1 MVESVTL
8 HAPALIYELVGRPLQ
23 PAMQVNYARLCFQ
36 YVGALALVT
45 GGVDLADFRPER
57 LADSEISALGQ
68 RLRVVVDENSD
79 PNALSPQTI
88 KVRLHNGH
96 EYTLTIAHTLG
107 SPLRPL
113 RREQHLAKLRRCL
126 TAAARPLV
134 AEAGERLMAL
144 VDALEEV
151 PQSQALLQPIQ
162 PVALTP

>member
-96 EYTLTIAHTLG
+96 EYKQHPQ
-107 SPLRPL
+107 SSRQNSRP
-113 RREQHLAKLRRCL
+113 RQQ
-126 TAAARPLV
+126 
-134 AEAGERLMAL
+134 
-144 VDALEEV
+144 LEE
-151 PQSQALLQPIQ
+151 SFLRCGSTSFR
-162 PVALTP
+162 LTCARCCYWSLT